1 MKKGREYLFSDAP
14 VFEAILQLALPTIIG
29 QIILIIYNMA
39 DTFFIGL
46 TGSDAMLT
54 AVTVCMPA
62 FMFLSAIS
70 NLFGIGGGAVI
81 SRALGKNNRN
91 RAVNASAYALYGC
104 ILAAVLYGAG
114 VLLLKD
120 GYVNI
125 LGGSQPLVHMY
136 AAEYLTVTVII
147 GGVFTAVST
156 LLSHLI
162 RSEGRSMK
170 ASFGIAMGG
179 ILNIILDPLFMF
191 LILPKGREALG
202 AAIATALSNVISCI
216 YFILVIYRLQK
227 EKSTVL
233 SFRFA
238 HDALID
244 GSAKEI
250 LLNGLP
256 ACLMTLFENVSY
268 AVLDH
273 LMAFS
278 GMEAQAGL
286 GVAKKI
292 NMLAHCMVR
301 GMSQG
306 VLPLI
311 AFNYSA
317 GNYRRM
323 KDTIRVSAG
332 MSVLLSLVT
341 LVLCFTFSRQ
351 LIGIFIRSESMSLA
365 YGTRFLRIL
374 CLGCPFSAFA
384 YAIISFFQAV
394 GKSGRSFVLA
404 VCRKGALDI
413 PMMFVLFRSLSVRGV
428 VWATPITDIICCTA
442 AFMLYRN
449 ALKNMKI
456 SLWNKDLN
464 SEIRAD
470 DTILLQRN
478 AKHA

>member
-1 MKKGREYLFSDAP
+1 MKKRREYLFSDAP

-29 QIILIIYNMA
+29 QIILVIYNMA
-39 DTFFIGL
+39 DTFFVGL

-91 RAVNASAYALYGC
+91 RAGNASAYALYGC
-104 ILAAVLYGAG
+104 ILAAVLYEAG

-273 LMAFS
+273 LMAFG

-286 GVAKKI
+286 GVAKKV

-341 LVLCFTFSRQ
+341 FVLCFTFSRQ

-456 SLWNKDLN
+456 SL
-464 SEIRAD
+464 
-470 DTILLQRN
+470 
-478 AKHA
+478 